1 MLHSNV
7 GSRWPKSPKADGRFE
22 GKQNNIT
29 KQMNTTNWKTRQR
42 VGGVG
47 DKLCAKAV
55 PVLEEIYQSLAA
67 ALSFWWV
74 RLHFTAMVGSFS
86 FFFFVGFSF
95 CESSTPNIHFNVYLT
110 IFFSLKMDGSR

>member
-1 MLHSNV
+1 MLHAAMLV
-7 GSRWPKSPKADGRFE
+7 QDGPKAPKADGRFE

-29 KQMNTTNWKTRQR
+29 KQMNTTNWKTGQR

-86 FFFFVGFSF
+86 FFFFLLDFLSANPQRQISISM
-95 CESSTPNIHFNVYLT
+95 CI
-110 IFFSLKMDGSR
+110 

>member
-86 FFFFVGFSF
+86 FFFFLLDFLSANPQRQISISM
-95 CESSTPNIHFNVYLT
+95 CI
-110 IFFSLKMDGSR
+110 